1 MLKISNAVLFRCIN
15 PLPPEPAMTGCA
27 KTIPQMPVLTVTAC
41 KKACEDNNN
50 CLSYPPRRLFDFP
63 VVLLLSRTNKPMSTD
78 FLSIFFEDFM
88 APRKMFFC
96 LRCNENLILL
106 NLLLHFFH
114 LLACIWEVLVLKV
127 NNNLHVRFL
136 HMQFMATSTHFN
148 LFT

>member
-1 MLKISNAVLFRCIN
+1 M
-15 PLPPEPAMTGCA
+15 G
-27 KTIPQMPVLTVTAC
+27 
-41 KKACEDNNN
+41 
-50 CLSYPPRRLFDFP
+50 
-63 VVLLLSRTNKPMSTD
+63 
-78 FLSIFFEDFM
+78 
-88 APRKMFFC
+88 PRKMFFR
-96 LRCNENLILL
+96 LKCNENLILL